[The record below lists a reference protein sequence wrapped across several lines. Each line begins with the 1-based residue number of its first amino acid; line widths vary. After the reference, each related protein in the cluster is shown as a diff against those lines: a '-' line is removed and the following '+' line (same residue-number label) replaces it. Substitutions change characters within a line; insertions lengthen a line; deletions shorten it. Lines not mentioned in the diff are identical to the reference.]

1 MPTQTTINTASPNT
15 YLLKTFYDRKMLE
28 WAKTQFVYANYGQK
42 RSIPRNSGKTVEFRR
57 WKLFDVN
64 TATLELTEGVT
75 PAGQSIGQTKV
86 EATVKQYGAYVEVS
100 DVLDMVGYD
109 PVISDM
115 SELLGE
121 QIGTCLEWVTRDA
134 MIAGASVQY
143 AGGRAATSAITATD
157 VLTVDDVR
165 KAVRTLKK
173 AKARKFTNGGKPHFI
188 CICDPDV
195 TFDLQSDSKWEDVR
209 KYQDKESIYNGEL
222 GRMYGVVFVEST
234 EGKVSSQSVYTTVA
248 AHTAN
253 SAVVTLAQ
261 MSDAAAA
268 YLTAGAKIKIGTT
281 EYTVASCDKAAKTV
295 TLSAAVATAITVGT
309 KVYSEDAG
317 MLDSNSKGLDVHHSL
332 IFGADAYG
340 VIDIAGAGAIQSI
353 AKPFGSGGTS
363 DPLDQRATIACK
375 VPAYAAKVLNPL
387 WIIDIESA
395 AS

>member
-1 MPTQTTINTASPNT
+1 MATQTTLNTTSTT
-15 YLLKTFYDRKMLE
+15 YLNKTFYDKKMLE

-42 RSIPRNSGKTVEFRR
+42 RSIPRNGGKTVEFRR
-57 WKLFDVN
+57 WELF
-64 TATLELTEGVT
+64 TPSTSALELTDGVT
-75 PAGQSIGQTKV
+75 PTGQSIGQTKV

-100 DVLDMVGYD
+100 DMLDMTAYD
-109 PVISDM
+109 PVIGDM

-121 QIGTCLEWVTRDA
+121 QLGTVLDWVTRDA
-134 MIAGASVQY
+134 MIAEASVQF
-143 AGGRAATSAITATD
+143 ANGKTATSAIAATD
-157 VLTVDDVR
+157 VLTVDEVR

-173 AKARKFTNGGKPHFI
+173 AKARKFSNGGAPHYI

-195 TFDLQSDSKWEDVR
+195 TYDLQNDSKWEDVR
-209 KYQDKESIYNGEL
+209 KYQDKEAIYNGEL

-234 EGKVSSQSVYTTVA
+234 EGKVYSQSVYTTVA

-253 SAVVTLAQ
+253 SAVVTLAE

-268 YLTAGAKIKIGTT
+268 YLTAGASIKIGST

-295 TLSAAVATAITVGT
+295 TLSAAVSTAITVGT
-309 KVYSEDAG
+309 KVFSEDAG
-317 MLDSNSKGLDVHHSL
+317 ALDSDSKAIDVHHTL

-340 VIDIAGAGAIQSI
+340 IVDIAGAGGIRSI
-353 AKPFGSGGTS
+353 IKPFGSGGTS
-363 DPLDQRATIACK
+363 DPLDQRSTVGCK
-375 VPAYAAKVLNPL
+375 VDAYAAKVLNTL